1 MGPIYR
7 ALTFQWAFFSVRL
20 LSRCKWYIIYIIY
33 VGRHNF
39 GSDGFFAMA
48 FFVFSRRIMTG
59 SPRVPRVSNS
69 FVDTVPRLRGT
80 RSRNFLSITF
90 SYLIKFMEDG
100 GTKILALVFFLIFEN
115 YIFLFLAFEFFCQ
128 ILIGGGG

>member
-1 MGPIYR
+1 MVYYIY
-7 ALTFQWAFFSVRL
+7 
-20 LSRCKWYIIYIIY
+20 YIC
-33 VGRHNF
+33 RHNF
-39 GSDGFFAMA
+39 ESDGFFAMA
-48 FFVFSRRIMTG
+48 FLVFSRRIMTG

-69 FVDTVPRLRGT
+69 FVDTVPRARGT

-115 YIFLFLAFEFFCQ
+115 YVFLFLAFEFFCQ